1 MATIYPSGNN
11 KSSAILHTENVAL
24 FARPPVNAAEEKIM
38 WVVHEPTFIS
48 KEHYSSVQFYIPG
61 TGTQYTDLSKTEL
74 YVRIKITAEDGSV
87 FEQTDAASALP
98 VDQILHSMWG
108 SVDIKLNQKLV
119 STSGTNY
126 MYKALIEN
134 LLNYNHNCKKFQ
146 MSSIGFTT
154 ESGSFTQTHPRKTP
168 VNYGLKER
176 GDWFKKV
183 TTIPGNTTDPTCVEF
198 MGPLMADICNQDRYI
213 LNGVDTDIKLWPN
226 RDEFRLITFPNGTVA
241 KLVIEEIKL
250 LVCKVKLS
258 PVTVLAHAAVLQENN
273 ALYPYQKTDIRSK
286 FLAQGSYGETL
297 EDIYQGRVPSRLIVG
312 FVESE
317 SYNGAFNKNPFH
329 FQNFNL
335 SKIGFYVDGESVP
348 RHPLEFDFNSCQYL
362 EGLLSLYRVTGKIN
376 ENTDIGITRNSYRE
390 GYNLIAFEVDPTT
403 SPDFRYLGQGQEGR
417 TRLEIKFKEALPKGV
432 NIILYA
438 TFPETIEIDE
448 SGVVRVDDSDEDNIP
463 SKKRSKRHR

>member
-1 MATIYPSGNN
+1 MTTLYSSGVD
-11 KSSAILHTENVAL
+11 KSNMLLHTENVAL
-24 FARPPVNAAEEKIM
+24 FAKPPINAAEEKVM
-38 WVVHEPTFIS
+38 WVIHEPTFIS

-74 YVRIKITAEDGSV
+74 YMRIKIEKADGTV
-87 FEQTDAASALP
+87 FVHDDDNSALP

-146 MSSIGFTT
+146 MSSIGFTG
-154 ESGSFTQTHPRKTP
+154 ESGSFTQTHPKKLP

-183 TTIPGNTTDPTCVEF
+183 PTIPGNTTDPTCVEF

-213 LNGVDTDIKLWPN
+213 LNGVDIDIKLWPN
-226 RDEFRLITFPNGTVA
+226 RDEFRLITFPGGTVA

-258 PVTVLAHAAVLQENN
+258 PATILAHAAVLRENN
-273 ALYPYQKTDIRSK
+273 ALYPYQKTDIRTK

-348 RHPLEFDFNSCQYL
+348 RQPLEFDFNNCQYL
-362 EGLLSLYRVTGKIN
+362 QGLLSLYKVTGKLN
-376 ENTDIGITRNSYRE
+376 ENTDIGITRSSYRE
-390 GYNLIAFEVDPTT
+390 GYNLIGFEVDPTT
-403 SPDFRYLGQGQEGR
+403 SPDFRYLGQGQEGC
-417 TRLEIKFKEALPKGV
+417 TRLEIKFKQPLPSGV

-448 SGVVRVDDSDEDNIP
+448 SRVVRVDDSEEDTLTI
-463 SKKRSKRHR
+463 KKFKKRHR

>member
-1 MATIYPSGNN
+1 
-11 KSSAILHTENVAL
+11 
-24 FARPPVNAAEEKIM
+24 
-38 WVVHEPTFIS
+38 
-48 KEHYSSVQFYIPG
+48 
-61 TGTQYTDLSKTEL
+61 
-74 YVRIKITAEDGSV
+74 
-87 FEQTDAASALP
+87 
-98 VDQILHSMWG
+98 
-108 SVDIKLNQKLV
+108 
-119 STSGTNY
+119 
-126 MYKALIEN
+126 
-134 LLNYNHNCKKFQ
+134 

-176 GDWFKKV
+176 GVWFKKV

-198 MGPLMADICNQDRYI
+198 MGPLMANICNQDRYI
-213 LNGVDTDIKLWPN
+213 LNGVDIDIKLWPN
-226 RDEFRLITFPNGTVA
+226 RDEFCLITFPTGTLA

-286 FLAQGSYGETL
+286 FLAQGFYGETL

-348 RHPLEFDFNSCQYL
+348 
-362 EGLLSLYRVTGKIN
+362 
-376 ENTDIGITRNSYRE
+376 
-390 GYNLIAFEVDPTT
+390 
-403 SPDFRYLGQGQEGR
+403 
-417 TRLEIKFKEALPKGV
+417 
-432 NIILYA
+432 
-438 TFPETIEIDE
+438 
-448 SGVVRVDDSDEDNIP
+448 
-463 SKKRSKRHR
+463 